1 MDLPDELD
9 ASKKPGQLYR
19 LALGDMDKLMTRME
33 HVHAEQKEVLQQ
45 CQDLRARLVE
55 AAAQIKVVAASSSQ
69 VERFKQMTDLLEKAA
84 PVAKAHRAAPPRE
97 TQETTQPRAGSVGT
111 VSPAGKDGRPRRPPW
126 LRRLFSW
133 FS

>member
-45 CQDLRARLVE
+45 CQALHARLIE

-69 VERFKQMTDLLEKAA
+69 VERFKQMADLIEKAA
-84 PVAKAHRAAPPRE
+84 PVANAHRAAAPRE
-97 TQETTQPRAGSVGT
+97 TQGTTQTRVGSVGT
-111 VSPAGKDGRPRRPPW
+111 ASPASKAGPEGRSPW